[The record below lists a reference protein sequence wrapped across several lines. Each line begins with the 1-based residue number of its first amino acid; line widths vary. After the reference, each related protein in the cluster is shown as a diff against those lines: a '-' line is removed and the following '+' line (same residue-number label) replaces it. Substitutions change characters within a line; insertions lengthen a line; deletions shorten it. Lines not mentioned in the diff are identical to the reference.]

1 MTVSSSTNRVSFAGN
16 GVTVAFA
23 FSAPYRASSDLV
35 VTLRN
40 TTTLVETTQIEG
52 THYTV
57 VGVANAGTGGFDS
70 ATVTMVTAPPTGTTL
85 VINRA
90 VPLTSSL
97 DPNSGA
103 ALGAANLE
111 GAIDRG
117 MLAMQGLQE
126 QIGRA
131 LLLPKTSP
139 LSNLALPEPRA
150 AVANNLM
157 GVNATGDGFALFSST
172 TLAVGAVVS
181 AFVSTLLDDANA
193 QAFLTTLGFLKG
205 SAVIDFAS
213 VADNVTATGGTTIT
227 VTGAVQGDFV
237 ILSSNGNIMT
247 TAGAFL
253 YGKVTSANTITAYL
267 ANDTGG
273 AFDAASQTVNALVIP
288 KALFGL

>member
-23 FSAPYRASSDLV
+23 FAAPYRASSDLV

-40 TTTLVETTQIEG
+40 TTTLVETAQIEG

-57 VGVANAGTGGFDS
+57 AGVANAGTGGFDS

-111 GAIDRG
+111 GAIDRA
-117 MLAMQGLQE
+117 MLALQGLQE

-205 SAVIDFAS
+205 SVAIDFGS
-213 VADNVTATGGTTIT
+213 TADNATATGAATIT

-247 TAGAFL
+247 TAGVNL
-253 YGKVTSANTITAYL
+253 YGKVTSANTITAYML
-267 ANDTGG
+267 NDSGG
-273 AFDAASQTVNALVIP
+273 VFDPPSQTVFALVIP